1 MRHSIFILVASIL
14 LIGCTKEI
22 FQIVERPVEVEDS
35 RDVRFYLDVRH
46 NAQSL
51 LRTVDFTLFDSTGL
65 LLLPYITENRS
76 FVISFDI
83 PENALVYMG
92 EDVLK
97 SGETRVDFTNPVHIS
112 VIYKDSQVQTFHL
125 SFHVFTGLP
134 IFWIDAEGPEIP
146 RETFVKGQLRLDG
159 NGSGTHYSEPIGLEI
174 RGRGN
179 STWGMPKKPYRIR
192 FNQNT
197 SVLGLPATRNWV
209 LLANFADKTLLRN
222 DVAFELG
229 RQLTSDFV
237 PRSNFVELFL
247 NGEYQGTYQLTDQIR
262 VEAARVNI
270 PSLRPG
276 DTDSAIITGGYLL
289 EIDERLDANTWFY
302 SKTFNLPVCIKDP
315 ENPNQAQLNYI
326 TNYFNKMEEM
336 IMSENAAD
344 PENGL
349 EKYIDLQ
356 SFLDWFLVNELT
368 KNNDA
373 VFFSSVFMHKNR
385 NGKLK
390 MGPLW
395 DFDIALGNV
404 IYHDNASP
412 EGWWIRTSNLYFNLF
427 KNPVFESKLKARW
440 AEWKNDKLPNI
451 FNHINNRSN
460 KLRFAQEQNFNKWG
474 TLYTN
479 TWPNSVVLG
488 TYENEV
494 QYLKDWLN
502 KRIIWMDGQL
512 K

>member
-1 MRHSIFILVASIL
+1 MGLS
-14 LIGCTKEI
+14 CTKEI
-22 FQIVERPVEVEDS
+22 IQYVDPTVEEQPKT
-35 RDVRFYLDVRH
+35 DVRFFLDVRH
-46 NAQSL
+46 NPQSL
-51 LRTVDFTLFDSTGL
+51 LKTVEFELFDSTGL
-65 LLLPYITENRS
+65 VLLPYITENRS
-76 FVISFDI
+76 FVLSFEV
-83 PENALVYMG
+83 PEKAEVFMG
-92 EDVLK
+92 EMLLV
-97 SGETRVDFTNPVHIS
+97 SGETRIDLTETVHIT
-112 VIYKDSQVQTFHL
+112 VYFEGGKTKNFRL

-134 IFWIDAEGPEIP
+134 IFWIDTEDSVNS
-146 RETFVKGQLRLDG
+146 RETYVRGQLKLDG
-159 NGSGTHYSEPIGLEI
+159 NGFGTKYSEPIGLEI

-179 STWGMPKKPYRIR
+179 STWDMPKKPYRIR

-209 LLANFADKTLLRN
+209 LLANFADKSLLRN
-222 DVAFELG
+222 DVAFEMG
-229 RQLTSDFV
+229 RQLTNDFV

-270 PSLRPG
+270 PSLKSG

-289 EIDERLDANTWFY
+289 EIDERLDANAWFY
-302 SKTFNLPVCIKDP
+302 SKTFKLPVCFKDP
-315 ENPNQAQLNYI
+315 ENPNEIQINYI
-326 TNYFNKMEEM
+326 KNYFNEMEEM
-336 IMSENAAD
+336 IVSENASD
-344 PENGL
+344 SVNGV
-349 EKYIDLQ
+349 EKYIDLE
-356 SFLDWFLVNELT
+356 SFIDWFLVNELT

-385 NGKLK
+385 NGKMK

-395 DFDIALGNV
+395 DFDIALGN
-404 IYHDNASP
+404 INYHENASP

-440 AEWKNDKLPNI
+440 AQWRNDKLPAI
-451 FNHINNRSN
+451 FNHINDRAD
-460 KLRFAQEQNFNKWG
+460 KLKFAQVQNFNKWG

-479 TWPNSVVLG
+479 VWPNSVVLG

-502 KRIIWMDGQL
+502 KRITWIDGQL
-512 K
+512 R

>member
-1 MRHSIFILVASIL
+1 MRHLLVILFFSFL
-14 LIGCTKEI
+14 CFGCTKEI
-22 FQIVERPVEVEDS
+22 IQYIDRPTEEQVNTN
-35 RDVRFYLDVRH
+35 VRFYLDVRH
-46 NAQSL
+46 NPQSL
-51 LRTVDFTLFDSTGL
+51 LKTVEFNLFDSTGL
-65 LLLPYITENRS
+65 VLLPYITENRN
-76 FVISFDI
+76 FILSFDL
-83 PENALVYMG
+83 PENARALMG
-92 EDVLK
+92 EELLI
-97 SGETRVDFTNPVHIS
+97 SGETRIDFTEPVHIS
-112 VIYKDSQVQTFHL
+112 VIFGDGQTKNFHL

-134 IFWIDAEGPEIP
+134 IFWIDTEVEVNS

-159 NGSGTHYSEPIGLEI
+159 NGLGTQYSNPIGLEI

-222 DVAFELG
+222 DIAFEMG

-270 PSLRPG
+270 PSLRPA
-276 DTDSAIITGGYLL
+276 DTDPAIISGGYLL

-302 SKTFNLPVCIKDP
+302 SKIFNLPVCIKDP
-315 ENPNQAQLNYI
+315 ENPNRAQLEYI
-326 TNYFNKMEEM
+326 ENYFNSMEEM

-344 PENGL
+344 PVDGL
-349 EKYIDLQ
+349 EKYIDLD

-395 DFDIALGNV
+395 DFDISLGNI
-404 IYHDNASP
+404 IYHENALP

-427 KNPVFESKLKARW
+427 KNPVFENKLKARW
-440 AEWKNDKLPNI
+440 AAWKNDKLPNI
-451 FNHINNRSN
+451 FNHINQRAHT
-460 KLRFAQEQNFNKWG
+460 LRFAQEQNFNKWG
-474 TLYTN
+474 TLYAN
-479 TWPNSVVLG
+479 VWPNSVVLG

-502 KRIIWMDGQL
+502 KRIVWMDGQL